1 MVHTAEHIRDIL
13 RDQYPNIRYL
23 EANSATTGRYREK
36 HIIVFE
42 YTNIAGNPCVLKFF
56 SLQHIDETGQ
66 EQEKGNLLEEFRTIK
81 KFGLH
86 PNVVQVYDANELR
99 RDGKLIG
106 FYITMEK
113 FDTTLSDLLK
123 ANEEFG
129 PDQVTLFLEQMDR
142 VLYTAHY
149 ELDEPIVHSDIKPA
163 NIGVRRGRDGGY
175 EYALMDFDVSVSL
188 ERKSTDG
195 DSFTLSNKASLKGI
209 TLAYAPP
216 EQVMAYLHRSGDIS
230 NRVDVYAVGA
240 IAMQMLTGSAPVK
253 DANQMYYRLPFD
265 QLPKEWRPV
274 FERLCAPDAGHRSRR
289 VADGL
294 QTRGQDLPAP
304 GGQTGAD
311 DQATML
317 VKGRGSGSQPGQ
329 AERAAGTPKQTKGSG
344 LWPRRADADRTR
356 RLIFVAIGV
365 LAVVLVGLVAVYL
378 TGSDALPGGY
388 GSSDPVQIVIQSS
401 PGGAVVKIDGEPVG
415 RTDDQGELVTRAV
428 VGERDISLEL
438 EGYEP
443 AGRRVMISQEGSNRF
458 GFSLSEQTG
467 RLDLRIEPEDAS
479 VQIDGE
485 AVEATG
491 PLELAVG
498 SHSLRV
504 SRSGYGTYEE
514 QLEIEQGQ
522 TLVLPV
528 SLVSEPGGL
537 AFTVSPSHA
546 SAVLRASQGGEVAR
560 WTGNRRMENLEA
572 GTYRIEV
579 SAPGH
584 EAHSAQV
591 RIDRGQVRNLSVSL
605 SVHTG
610 GLNVTSSPSGAQVRL
625 LGSDGR
631 EVTRWTGS
639 RRMEDLP
646 VGRYKLDAS
655 AAGYHSRTTD
665 LQVRHNEATSVRLEL
680 ELDYHRDTGTAVV
693 EVRNPRTGRVW
704 MDRNLG
710 ASRAA
715 RSSTDS
721 QAYGDL
727 YQWGREADGHQKRNS
742 PTTST
747 LSRSDQPGHGS
758 FILSSRDTNWNWR
771 NPQNDNLWQGV
782 NGINNPCPPGYRL
795 PTAAEWEAERRS
807 WSSNN
812 SAGAFASPLKL
823 PLAGRRSRSS
833 GSLFIVGSSGY
844 YWSSTVSGSSARF
857 LTFSSSYANMVSY
870 YRAYGFSVRC
880 TKD

>member
-1 MVHTAEHIRDIL
+1 MIYSSHHIREFL
-13 RDQYPNIRYL
+13 SEQFSNIRFL
-23 EANSATTGRYREK
+23 EADSTTTGRYREK
-36 HIIVFE
+36 HIIIFE
-42 YTNIAGNPCVLKFF
+42 YENIAGKKCVLKFF
-56 SLQHIDETGQ
+56 SLQYVEPSDQ
-66 EQEKGNLLEEFRTIK
+66 QREKESLLREFQIIS
-81 KFGLH
+81 KFDSH
-86 PNVVQVYDANELR
+86 PNVVRVYDANELR
-99 RDGKLIG
+99 RGGKLIG

-572 GTYRIEV
+572 GRYRIEV
-579 SAPGH
+579 EAGDHDSHSGH
-584 EAHSAQV
+584 VQ
-591 RIDRGQVRNLSVSL
+591 IDRGQMREYSVRLEVQ
-605 SVHTG
+605 TG
-610 GLNVTSSPSGAQVRL
+610 GVQVSVEPVDAQVILSDSEGRKVESWQGEKL
-625 LGSDGR
+625 LR
-631 EVTRWTGS
+631 E
-639 RRMEDLP
+639 LP
-646 VGRYKLDAS
+646 VGSYLLEAS
-655 AAGYHSRTTD
+655 AAGYETQSR
-665 LQVRHNEATSVRLEL
+665 QIEIQGGETSSVEMVLPIHTHMGME
-680 ELDYHRDTGTAVV
+680 VV
-693 EVRNPRTGRVW
+693 DVTNPATGRIW

-715 RSSTDS
+715 TSSTDAE
-721 QAYGDL
+721 AYGDL
-727 YQWGREADGHQKRNS
+727 YQWGRAADGHQKRNS
-742 PTTST
+742 PTTSN
-747 LSRSDQPGHGS
+747 LSSSDQPGHGS
-758 FILSSRDTNWNWR
+758 FILSSRDTNWDWR
-771 NPQNDNLWQGV
+771 SPQNDDLWQGV
-782 NGINNPCPPGYRL
+782 NGINNPCPSGYRL
-795 PTAAEWEAERRS
+795 PTEAEWEAERGS

-812 SAGAFASPLKL
+812 AAGAFASPLKL
-823 PLAGRRSRSS
+823 PLAGFRYSSS
-833 GSLFIVGSSGY
+833 GSLFAVGSGGRC
-844 YWSSTVSGSSARF
+844 WSSSVSGSGARGLGF
-857 LTFSSSYANMVSY
+857 GSSTAGMGSYS
-870 YRAYGFSVRC
+870 RARGYSVRC